1 MEDIV
6 NVVRCKDCVFRMY
19 SYICPMKNIYYDG
32 DNEVGSGRGSDNGYC
47 DLGKKKSKAVDN
59 CWQ

>member
-32 DNEVGSGRGSDNGYC
+32 DNDLTSDNGYC